1 MCRVSVTVFVTHCV
15 PFCVSFR
22 FCLYLA
28 FSACDSDTIRDLR
41 WCYRLHAVRPAKE
54 SWCCC
59 AGDSLLS
66 AFQLLILPLQSAEG
80 GRRGSQSDSLSFPL
94 LTTCDKSWHLAQL
107 ATVKRADSSTD
118 APLGSFQGVW
128 RVLSGQILVRFP
140 NCHECHI
147 HASSSKW
154 VGEHD

>member
-1 MCRVSVTVFVTHCV
+1 MSVSASLLSVAESYYVNHPAIHIAGYTLCCVTVTGRVNHYFVS
-15 PFCVSFR
+15 FCVSVR

-28 FSACDSDTIRDLR
+28 FSACDSDTIRDVR

-66 AFQLLILPLQSAEG
+66 AFQLLTLPLQSAEG

-94 LTTCDKSWHLAQL
+94 LTTCDKS
-107 ATVKRADSSTD
+107 
-118 APLGSFQGVW
+118 
-128 RVLSGQILVRFP
+128 
-140 NCHECHI
+140 
-147 HASSSKW
+147 
-154 VGEHD
+154 